1 MRKMLLMLRAMVVH
15 QTPFD
20 ENFSEK
26 SPKGA

>member
-1 MRKMLLMLRAMVVH
+1 MLLMLRAMVVH